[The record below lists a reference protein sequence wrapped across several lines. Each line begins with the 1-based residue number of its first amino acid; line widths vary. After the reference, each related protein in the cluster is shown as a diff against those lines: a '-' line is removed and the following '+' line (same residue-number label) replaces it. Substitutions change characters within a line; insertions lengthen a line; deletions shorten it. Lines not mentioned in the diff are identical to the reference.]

1 MGIYVERLGD
11 ILNAYR
17 DLLGN
22 LKETDNFKDLSI
34 GGVIK
39 NGYHMYRFGGTE
51 LCFFWRWVVTSS
63 RML

>member
-1 MGIYVERLGD
+1 MYVSRLGD
-11 ILNAYR
+11 TINAYR

-22 LKETDNFKDLSI
+22 LKETDNFEDLSI
-34 GGVIK
+34 GGDNKI
-39 NGYHMYRFGGTE
+39 NGYYTDRFGGIE

>member
-1 MGIYVERLGD
+1 MGMYVARLGD
-11 ILNAYR
+11 NINSYR

-22 LKETDNFKDLSI
+22 LKETDNLEDISI

-39 NGYHMYRFGGTE
+39 NVYYIYRFGWIE
-51 LCFFWRWVVTSS
+51 MCLFWRWVVTSS